1 MISTRFAPHVLVLL
15 ACALVPV
22 VMHTYVGA
30 ATSDGR
36 QLHAIPVFLAG
47 SPGTPTARSATWAKR
62 PFASD
67 EWWERTYRLGTD
79 SVVLTVIRSY
89 DVKKVYHHPEIGI
102 AHGTPFISHETLRP
116 RPDRPIHVLRTRDRR
131 TLAMYALH
139 YDDRFV
145 ENPIR
150 FQLRTAGELLIGPR
164 RPMTLFFALQRM
176 AADTDAVATQ
186 AAGRVLFAAIDQF
199 LAQPDDTGN

>member
-1 MISTRFAPHVLVLL
+1 MISTRYAPAVLVLV

-36 QLHAIPVFLAG
+36 QLHAIPVNLDG
-47 SPGTPTARSATWAKR
+47 LLGTPTSRLPTWAKE
-62 PFASD
+62 PFNSD
-67 EWWERTYRLGTD
+67 EWWERTYRSGAD

-89 DVKKVYHHPEIGI
+89 DVKSVYHHPELAIAYGI
-102 AHGTPFISHETLRP
+102 PFVSHETTRVT
-116 RPDRPIHVLRTRDRR
+116 PDRPIHVLRTRDRR
-131 TLAMYALH
+131 TIVMYALH
-139 YDDRFV
+139 YGDRFV

-150 FQLRTAGELLIGPR
+150 FQLRTAGELLVGPR

-176 AADTDAVATQ
+176 ASETDAVATQ
-186 AAGRVLFAAIDQF
+186 AAGRVLLAAIDQF
-199 LAQPDDTGN
+199 LAQPGPTGN